1 MSSDVDG
8 ILTKQDTVMKRNS
21 GLKSIVENL
30 EVKKAVAWDPR
41 EEYFL
46 LMNRR
51 SSDVHRKIADYLLK
65 FNGFGES
72 VEFEKLHARM
82 MELPEARKRKGI
94 LGSTLTDL
102 MFRLHGGRNDFDIV
116 PALTIPE
123 LNNIY
128 AYLDNSLLDD
138 KGGVWERSDA
148 RENVSEITVGAA
160 LFRELIEITVLQLH
174 IADADKIRILESLS
188 ECMARSYR
196 GQQLDIEVGIGAIGM
211 FEDDEAYLEWY
222 ENKSRLQSAFLYG
235 FSAKLGAIL
244 ADANDTD
251 IDKAETVGQAIGL
264 GLHISNDCGDFAI
277 GDFPGSTGFKDYQD
291 QMADLKNGRLSL
303 PIFYVMRH
311 GNEHTRAVFESMVGK
326 SVLTHA
332 ELSEITQAVHVSG
345 AYEFCK
351 KRIRGYYNAAK
362 RLIGGYPKSRERD
375 MLSVMAGVIR
385 TNKYLTALRQSK

>member
-1 MSSDVDG
+1 
-8 ILTKQDTVMKRNS
+8 MKRND
-21 GLKSIVENL
+21 GPKGIVANRRA
-30 EVKKAVAWDPR
+30 KMAVAWDPR

-65 FNGFGES
+65 FNGIGES
-72 VEFEKLHARM
+72 VEFEKLHVRM
-82 MELPEARKRKGI
+82 SELPEARKRKGI

-102 MFRLHGGRNDFDIV
+102 MFRIHGGRNDFDIV
-116 PALTIPE
+116 PALTISE

-128 AYLDNSLLDD
+128 AYLDNGLLDD
-138 KGGVWERSDA
+138 KGGVWERSDV
-148 RENVSEITVGAA
+148 RENVSEITIGAA
-160 LFRELIEITVLQLH
+160 LFRELIEKTVLQLR
-174 IADADKIRILESLS
+174 IADGDKIKILVSLS

-211 FEDDEAYLEWY
+211 FEDDEAYLDWY
-222 ENKSRLQSAFLYG
+222 ENKSRLQSAYLYG

-264 GLHISNDCGDFAI
+264 GLHISNDLCDFAVGDFSW
-277 GDFPGSTGFKDYQD
+277 STGFKDYQD

-311 GNEHTRAVFESMVGK
+311 GNEHERAVFESTVGK
-326 SVLTHA
+326 SVLTHSD
-332 ELSEITQAVHVSG
+332 LSEITRIVHASG
-345 AYEFCK
+345 AYEFGK
-351 KRIRGYYNAAK
+351 KRIREYYNAAK
-362 RLIGGYPKSRERD
+362 RLIAGYPKSRERD

-385 TNKYLTALRQSK
+385 SNKYLTALRQSK

>member
-8 ILTKQDTVMKRNS
+8 LLTKQDTAMERKY
-21 GLKSIVENL
+21 GCEGIVGNL
-30 EVKKAVAWDPR
+30 VEKAVWSPR

-46 LMNRR
+46 LMNRC

-65 FNGFGES
+65 FNGLGKS
-72 VEFEKLHARM
+72 VEFGKLHARM
-82 MELPEARKRKGI
+82 SELPEARRRKGV
-94 LGSTLTDL
+94 LGSTLTYL

-116 PALTIPE
+116 PALMIPE

-128 AYLDNSLLDD
+128 AYLDNGLLDD
-138 KGGVWERSDA
+138 KGGIWERSDV
-148 RENVSEITVGAA
+148 RETVSEITIASA
-160 LFRELIEITVLQLH
+160 LFRELIEQVVLQLP
-174 IADADKIRILESLS
+174 ISDADKIKILVSFS

-196 GQQLDIEVGIGAIGM
+196 GQQLDIEVGIDAIGL
-211 FEDDEAYLEWY
+211 FENDEAYFHWY
-222 ENKSRLQSAFLYG
+222 ENKSRLQSAYLYG

-244 ADANDTD
+244 ADAKDTD

-264 GLHISNDCGDFAI
+264 GLHISNDFGDFAV

-303 PIFYVMRH
+303 PIYYVMKH
-311 GNEHTRAVFESMVGK
+311 GTDMERTVFKSMVGRK
-326 SVLTHA
+326 VLTCA
-332 ELSEITQAVHVSG
+332 DLSEISRIVHTSG
-345 AYEFCK
+345 AFEFGK
-351 KRIRGYYNAAK
+351 KCIRGHYNAAK
-362 RLIGGYPKSRERD
+362 KLIACYPKSRERD